1 MEIAMKKLFLIGFK
15 DLKLVFRDKAALTF
29 MLLAPFLLTLGLGFV
44 TGAYGS
50 SSSSGIN
57 QIKVI
62 VVNQDDGQLG
72 ESLVELFQSEDL
84 AELVAPTLATDPE
97 TARAQI
103 DADEAAAAVII
114 PAGFTDSIIP
124 QDNQAPSEEV
134 LQIEIYKN
142 PIAPVSAGV
151 IQSIVE
157 EFISRVE
164 TGRVGGE
171 VTVTQMLAAGLI
183 TPDQINAIAMEM
195 GQRQATAADDQPA
208 ITLQAAK
215 SGQEQQAFNPMAYM
229 APGMALMFLMFTVS
243 NGGRSI
249 LSEQARGTLPRLL
262 VSPTNSAQ
270 VLIGKIFGIYVTGV
284 MQMLILIVACSLLFG
299 IQWGDPLGML
309 ILVLAAVF
317 GATGWGMLITS
328 LVRTPGQV
336 SSIGMAVML
345 TFGILGGT
353 FIQTSVMPGWFQWFS
368 KITPNAWGLD
378 GFTILG
384 LGGSLADLGKPLLGL
399 TVMGVALFGLSIL
412 LFGRRS
418 FAQK

>member
-1 MEIAMKKLFLIGFK
+1 MKKLFLIGFK
-15 DLKLVFRDKAALTF
+15 DLKLIFRDKAALTF

-399 TVMGVALFGLSIL
+399 AVMGVALFGLSIL

>member
-1 MEIAMKKLFLIGFK
+1 MKKLFLIGFK

-114 PAGFTDSIIP
+114 PAGFTDSIIL

-164 TGRVGGE
+164 AGRVGGE

-284 MQMLILIVACSLLFG
+284 VQMLILIVACSLLFG

-399 TVMGVALFGLSIL
+399 AVMGVALFGLSIL

>member
-1 MEIAMKKLFLIGFK
+1 MKKLFLIGFK

-50 SSSSGIN
+50 SNSSGIN

-114 PAGFTDSIIP
+114 PAGFTDSIIL

-164 TGRVGGE
+164 AGRVGGE

-284 MQMLILIVACSLLFG
+284 VQMLILIVACSLLFG

-336 SSIGMAVML
+336 SSIGIAVML

-399 TVMGVALFGLSIL
+399 AVMGVALFGLSIL